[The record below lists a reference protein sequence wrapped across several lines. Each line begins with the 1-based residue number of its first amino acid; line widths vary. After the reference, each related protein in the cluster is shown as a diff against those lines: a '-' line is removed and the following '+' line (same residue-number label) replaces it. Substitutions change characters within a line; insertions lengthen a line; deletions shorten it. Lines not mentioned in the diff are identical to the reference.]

1 MNRLAITRDVAD
13 VLSATEAAVETALER
28 GVGLM
33 RRLMEARR
41 DLGLP
46 IDAGEPAL
54 LRANAAVAALGE
66 AQKEVLRTRLALV
79 DLKRELDRDRVPG
92 A

>member
-13 VLSATEAAVETALER
+13 VLSAAEAAVETALER
-28 GVGLM
+28 GVRLV

-41 DLGLP
+41 DLGLQ
-46 IDAGEPAL
+46 IDAVEPAL

-66 AQKEVLRTRLALV
+66 AQKEVLRARQALV
-79 DLKRELDRDRVPG
+79 DLKRELEFDRGP
-92 A
+92 AA